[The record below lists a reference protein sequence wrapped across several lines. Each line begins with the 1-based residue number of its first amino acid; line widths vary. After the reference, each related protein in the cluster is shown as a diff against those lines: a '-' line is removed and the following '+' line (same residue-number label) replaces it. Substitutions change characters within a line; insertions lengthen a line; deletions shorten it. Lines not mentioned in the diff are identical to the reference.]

1 MIDYQKKQQE
11 SHLKLFPK
19 VTPEE
24 FNDSLEAVK
33 PRTMLSAEVL
43 YDLWNTV
50 KFITARGLVGD
61 VLEFGVWKGGGL
73 ELACHALNHFHGS
86 NKVYGFDTFEG
97 HPEPSKN
104 EVDAWGQNMNERF
117 HKEIEK
123 NGSWV
128 KSHYDSVLE
137 NLTAIRSNINL
148 RKGEVTAETI
158 EPEIKKISILRL
170 DMDWYEPTIAALENF
185 YDRIEDGG
193 SIIIDDYGH
202 HSGAREATDE
212 FFAKRRLNL
221 NFRHIN
227 YSCIAATV
235 F

>member
-11 SHLKLFPK
+11 THVKLFSK
-19 VTPEE
+19 VTPLE
-24 FNDSLEAVK
+24 FNDSLEAVS

-43 YDLWNTV
+43 YDLWNTI
-50 KFITARGLVGD
+50 KFITARGLTGD
-61 VLEFGVWKGGGL
+61 ILEFGVWKGGGL
-73 ELACHALNHFHGS
+73 ELAGHALNHFKGS
-86 NKVYGFDTFEG
+86 NKIYGFDTFEG

-117 HKEIEK
+117 HKEIEE

-128 KSHYDSVLE
+128 KSHYDSVLR
-137 NLTAIRSNINL
+137 NLTKIRSNISL
-148 RKGEVTAETI
+148 RKGEVTSETI
-158 EPEIKKISILRL
+158 ESEIKKISILRL

-185 YDRIEDGG
+185 YDRVENGG
-193 SIIIDDYGH
+193 SIIVDDYGH

-212 FFAKRRLNL
+212 FFSKRRLNL

-235 F
+235 C